1 MIHIHIESHNQL
13 TSAEIEILAT
23 LLNQMCEHPNE
34 FLEGKRTLFH
44 DELTLTHVRVIDNVE
59 TARTLDMP
67 YETFV
72 RLITRGIN
80 AQLILTAQTKDGEVT
95 IAQPLLP
102 VLLVDMPAIKQ
113 AAITLEYLPEFLPYR
128 NDKGEIVFAFRGQ
141 MRQLVESDIDNIPDD
156 ADAT

>member
-156 ADAT
+156 ADTT